1 MKINFDASYR
11 ELERIINASAQAESV
26 HSGDKS
32 GFDKLLSSISPEV
45 QSKKITTENNSQNI
59 KIGQGAKPEQFNIE
73 EMHASLKLP
82 EPELLLQPQ
91 EPIDAEISTPSESV
105 KSLSILEMRR
115 VRSSQQISKLRAEE
129 RKEVIQPLIE
139 TAGKEQGVD
148 PLLGVSIAS
157 VESGF
162 NPTALSRDGHNS
174 KGIFQLLDST
184 GLDMRNRLN
193 IQDSYNP
200 FDAEQ
205 NVKLGVA
212 YIRYLHDIFSTN
224 TPLAGGLETVP
235 AENSAS
241 LEKIAVAAFNAGEGR
256 VAAAQRRATLAGYNP
271 ADYSQIEAYLPNN
284 TQEYVKKVIA
294 GKTKFKGGFIG

>member
-32 GFDKLLSSISPEV
+32 SFDKLLSSISPEV

-139 TAGKEQGVD
+139 R
-148 PLLGVSIAS
+148 I
-157 VESGF
+157 
-162 NPTALSRDGHNS
+162 
-174 KGIFQLLDST
+174 
-184 GLDMRNRLN
+184 
-193 IQDSYNP
+193 
-200 FDAEQ
+200 
-205 NVKLGVA
+205 
-212 YIRYLHDIFSTN
+212 
-224 TPLAGGLETVP
+224 
-235 AENSAS
+235 
-241 LEKIAVAAFNAGEGR
+241 GE
-256 VAAAQRRATLAGYNP
+256 V
-271 ADYSQIEAYLPNN
+271 
-284 TQEYVKKVIA
+284 
-294 GKTKFKGGFIG
+294 